1 MTNEELEVMTKFNNS
16 ALENLALKRSDDVE
30 TINENFSKVRSEFVK
45 IIDKHNALD
54 NKVNDICAL
63 LGVYF
68 TLKAAHKLGVDKWI
82 KEKIFGKK
90 EDSEREESARM
101 HWKEKLDE
109 LKKEEEKEE
118 DDEFIEGLD

>member
-16 ALENLALKRSDDVE
+16 ALENLALKRSDDIE
-30 TINENFSKVRSEFVK
+30 TINENFSKVRSDFGKV
-45 IIDKHNALD
+45 INAHNALD

-68 TLKAAHKLGVDKWI
+68 TLKAAHKLGIDTWI

-90 EDSEREESARM
+90 EDSEREESTRM

-118 DDEFIEGLD
+118 DDEFIEDLD